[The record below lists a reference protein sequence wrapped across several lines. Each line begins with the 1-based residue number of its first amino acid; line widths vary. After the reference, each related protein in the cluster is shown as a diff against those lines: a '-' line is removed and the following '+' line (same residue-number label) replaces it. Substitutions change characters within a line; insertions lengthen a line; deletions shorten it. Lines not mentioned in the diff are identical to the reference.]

1 MFKLGEYARNFE
13 PHPTPSLLVELYEYQ
28 RKLEDFFSDGFELR
42 VDEDKSAFESWS
54 KHPEFLSALFPIGNA
69 TGSGSTYALW
79 LPNAGSL
86 EDAPVLV
93 FGDEGGVHVVAESI
107 SALLRL
113 LSYDTEPMI
122 DGDGVSYFKLDDAD
136 PSEEAE
142 SYARFLERSKLE
154 PIDDA
159 SDADALVLA
168 AQERYGAAF
177 TSWFR
182 RFSKT

>member
-1 MFKLGEYARNFE
+1 MFKLGELAKNFA
-13 PHPTPSLLVELYEYQ
+13 PHATPTLLVKLYEYQ

-79 LPNAGSL
+79 LPGAGAL
-86 EDAPVLV
+86 DDAPVLV

-122 DGDGVSYFKLDDAD
+122 DRERVYYFKLDDAD
-136 PSEEAE
+136 PSEEAAG
-142 SYARFLERSKLE
+142 YVNWLKRQQLE

-159 SDADALVLA
+159 SQADELVLA
-168 AQERYGAAF
+168 AQQRYGEAF
-177 TSWFR
+177 ASWFQ
-182 RFSKT
+182 RFSRR